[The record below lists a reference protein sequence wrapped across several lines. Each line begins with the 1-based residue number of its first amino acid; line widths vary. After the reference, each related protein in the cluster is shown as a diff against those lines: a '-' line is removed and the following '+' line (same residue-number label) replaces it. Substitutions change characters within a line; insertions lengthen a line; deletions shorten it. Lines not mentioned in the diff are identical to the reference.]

1 MKRFGVALGA
11 AGAVLAVGLLA
22 AWPKYVDRAVAA
34 PPAPPPAA
42 LPTAAPVAADYA
54 LRDRRI
60 AFWERAAA
68 QHRRGDMLSPSVL
81 SEEYLQRYRERGDV
95 GDALR
100 ALGAAQAS
108 LRVQP
113 RGNLSAET
121 ALGSAL
127 LTLHRFRD
135 ALAVTHDME
144 RVAPGDPA
152 LRVREA
158 SLDLELG
165 DYGAAKR
172 IVDRF
177 AHGADDGSALD
188 VQTLLTRWDELT
200 GHLDRARRRFARTTT
215 YADAAYAAPAQE
227 RAWFWFR
234 SAELAFEAGD
244 TDAALGDARIALARF
259 PNYGEANRVLA
270 RVDCALHRWRDCL
283 AAARASARVT
293 PYPEVL
299 GYEVDALRALGER
312 AEAAQTDDL
321 IAAVGRLGDAQH
333 VTDRL
338 LAVYDAEHGVRPAEA
353 YRLARGEL
361 AARDDV
367 FTEDTLAWSAA
378 ADGRWDEART
388 RARRAVR
395 LGTENALLDYHAGV
409 IALHAGDRDEARR
422 RLRRALA
429 RNARFHPWYADDARR
444 RLAQL

>member
-1 MKRFGVALGA
+1 MTRFGVALGA
-11 AGAVLAVGLLA
+11 AGAAIAIGLLA
-22 AWPKYVDRAVAA
+22 AWPSYVNRAVAA
-34 PPAPPPAA
+34 SPPAPPRAVAAA
-42 LPTAAPVAADYA
+42 LPTVAPVAADYA

-68 QHRRGDMLSPSVL
+68 QHQRGDMLSPSTL
-81 SEEYLQRYRERGDV
+81 SAEYLQRYRERGDV

-135 ALAVTHDME
+135 ALAVTRDME
-144 RVAPGDPA
+144 RAAPGDPA

-172 IVDRF
+172 IVDAF
-177 AHGADDGSALD
+177 AHGTVADSALD
-188 VQTLLTRWDELT
+188 VQTLLVRWDELT
-200 GHLDRARRRFARTTT
+200 GHLDRARLHFARTTAF
-215 YADAAYAAPAQE
+215 ADAQYAAPAQE

-244 TDAALGDARIALARF
+244 VEAARNDARTALARF
-259 PNYGEANRVLA
+259 PNYSEANRVLA
-270 RVDCALHRWRDCL
+270 RVDCALHRWRECL
-283 AAARASARVT
+283 AAARASARVV

-299 GYEVDALRALGER
+299 GYEVDALRALGDGV
-312 AEAAQTDDL
+312 EATQTDDL

-333 VTDRL
+333 V
-338 LAVYDAEHGVRPAEA
+338 
-353 YRLARGEL
+353 
-361 AARDDV
+361 
-367 FTEDTLAWSAA
+367 
-378 ADGRWDEART
+378 
-388 RARRAVR
+388 
-395 LGTENALLDYHAGV
+395 
-409 IALHAGDRDEARR
+409 
-422 RLRRALA
+422 
-429 RNARFHPWYADDARR
+429 
-444 RLAQL
+444 